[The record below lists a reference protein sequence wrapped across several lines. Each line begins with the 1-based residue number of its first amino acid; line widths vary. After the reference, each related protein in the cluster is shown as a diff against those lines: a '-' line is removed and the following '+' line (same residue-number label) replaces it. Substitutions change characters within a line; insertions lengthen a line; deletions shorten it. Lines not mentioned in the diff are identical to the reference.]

1 MDTKKM
7 YAQKED
13 EKGPGLLMAGIVAA
27 LVITALVV
35 GGVLIFGSGADDTSV
50 AEAGGTA
57 AAGIA
62 RSEPAYAGAD
72 AAAEETIPAAFG
84 REEKTAVAAAAIEEE
99 TRTTPVTYAEAEAA
113 YFEHSYAEA
122 TGLFAA
128 YTVDHPKNAMAHY
141 MLGLS
146 FWKEGKNGEAENALR
161 AALELDP
168 DHVKSLTNLSRVLLD
183 EGRSEEALEPIDLAI
198 DIDPLNGDA
207 YRVRGRMQH
216 NLGKTEEAIAS
227 YERAVEIDDR
237 DAWALNNLGLIFIE
251 TERFEDAIAPLARA
265 VSIQSDNARF
275 QNNLG
280 MALER
285 TGHYEAAEEAYALAL
300 EADGSYGK
308 AVVNLTRVEVLDED
322 PELPEIDLAT
332 LAESFVVQPARAE
345 ETEVVEQI
353 EGAELAAVDPET
365 GDIGSVES
373 EVQNQAA
380 VAAPATIEEFVQ
392 PATAEESGSEA
403 SLD

>member
-1 MDTKKM
+1 
-7 YAQKED
+7 
-13 EKGPGLLMAGIVAA
+13 
-27 LVITALVV
+27 
-35 GGVLIFGSGADDTSV
+35 VLIFGSGPDETSV
-50 AEAGGTA
+50 AEAGSTTR
-57 AAGIA
+57 AGIA
-62 RSEPAYAGAD
+62 RTEPAYAGAG
-72 AAAEETIPAAFG
+72 ATAEETIPAAFG
-84 REEKTAVAAAAIEEE
+84 SEEKTAVASGAIEEE
-99 TRTTPVTYAEAEAA
+99 IRKTPVTYAAAEAA
-113 YFEHSYAEA
+113 YFERSYAEA
-122 TGLFAA
+122 IELFGA
-128 YTVDHPKNAMAHY
+128 YTVDHPRNAMAHY

-146 FWKEGKNGEAENALR
+146 FWKEGNNYEAENALR

-183 EGRSEEALEPIDLAI
+183 EDRSEEALEPIDLAI

-207 YRVRGRMQH
+207 FRVRGRVQH
-216 NLGKTEEAIAS
+216 NLGKTDDAIAS
-227 YERAVEIDDR
+227 YERAIEVDDR
-237 DAWALNNLGLIFIE
+237 DAWALNNLGLILIE
-251 TERFEDAIAPLARA
+251 AERFEDAIAPLARA

-300 EADGSYGK
+300 EADGSYDK

-322 PELPEIDLAT
+322 PDLPEIDLAT
-332 LAESFVVQPARAE
+332 LAESFVVRPARAE
-345 ETEVVEQI
+345 ETEVEEI
-353 EGAELAAVDPET
+353 ERAELAAVDPET

-373 EVQNQAA
+373 EVEDQAA
-380 VAAPATIEEFVQ
+380 VATPAATEEFVQ